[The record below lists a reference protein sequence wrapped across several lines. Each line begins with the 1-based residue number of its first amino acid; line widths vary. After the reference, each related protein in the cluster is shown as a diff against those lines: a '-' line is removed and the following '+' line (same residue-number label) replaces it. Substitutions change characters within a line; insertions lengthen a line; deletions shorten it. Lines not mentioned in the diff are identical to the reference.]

1 MSKLT
6 RNTSDPQSRE
16 FWESVDRGAAEIAN
30 APAWMLASRSTR
42 GSSKPSRRRTR
53 SRRRV
58 DARRRTSSAS
68 AATGSAWS

>member
-30 APAWMLASRSTR
+30 APTWMKAGITLNARQFETFPAQQDALAHVVGRS
-42 GSSKPSRRRTR
+42 SE
-53 SRRRV
+53 
-58 DARRRTSSAS
+58 DE
-68 AATGSAWS
+68 